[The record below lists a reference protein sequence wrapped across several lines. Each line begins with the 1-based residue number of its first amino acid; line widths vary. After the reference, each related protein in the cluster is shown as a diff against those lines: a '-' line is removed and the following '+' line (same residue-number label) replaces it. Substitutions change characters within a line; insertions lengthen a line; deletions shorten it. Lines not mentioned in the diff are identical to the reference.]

1 MNCTNNLTQFLVIFY
16 AQCYLAHNM
25 HALNSNN
32 EINIIF
38 KPILLGGLH
47 KLGEITA
54 KNEELYRLQMQKNK
68 IDVDSNGVNQM
79 KYEIVSEE
87 SIYNRHKMINVRF

>member
-1 MNCTNNLTQFLVIFY
+1 MRE
-16 AQCYLAHNM
+16 
-25 HALNSNN
+25 SNIDKIPFTVVPHRSFGRMTCLPH
-32 EINIIF
+32 EDVGIVDGKF
-38 KPILLGGLH
+38 